1 MKSTFQNTKGYSKMD
16 TNKHVYLITNDND
29 YTKAI
34 RMTEEQA
41 KAIDWFIS
49 FFDLDFKFECPEDS
63 EVDEI

>member
-1 MKSTFQNTKGYSKMD
+1 MD

-34 RMTEEQA
+34 RMTKEQA

-49 FFDLDFKFECPEDS
+49 FFDLDFKFECPEDN
-63 EVDEI
+63 EIDEI